1 MDSHCQESNF
11 FDDSDLPAG
20 TFGLD
25 YTDLFGAPTWTD
37 SSLPFAHDAVGGG
50 PCNDLPGMPTQL
62 APGQLTTKP
71 LLPQRPYTT
80 LPSEQRPR
88 RPSFGTDP
96 LAFPVTTA
104 PAPEAIVPREGKS
117 QLAPGMMPKMA
128 RKKPKKKEQLEDN
141 SDDDAEEPST
151 ASFIVNP
158 QDWYG
163 RPTKSPKPWGWRK
176 RKGGCTFQYNELGEF
191 EYNVTFSRKDL
202 QAYFDGVPPKRHEDD
217 WVARQI
223 LPGERIRLG
232 KKRSGLTLWIGWTP
246 AHANERYPSATYSN
260 KCRWHGC
267 PVPSRS
273 FRGGFPRVAFDERM
287 NVDGRYRDPY
297 HVAGYMHLF
306 CLEQHFDIL
315 KLMETVDVRLDTRVF
330 IKEDNLA
337 GFQTR
342 ADQQTKIK
350 AACDWLSSEWSR
362 KGQWDNYLY
371 HLNEQRKRSG
381 HLLVREQTV
390 RPRHFDD
397 SLTKKLVETDFNH
410 YQQSGASSRVSRK
423 QKGNLDGRKPLDAG
437 DHLGNIEYMAAERRA
452 RSGKRAPKK
461 GVKSTPVDRD
471 DRLLRHRVYNAEHF
485 TRGFVPG
492 RQGPSGRDALGRRD
506 RGSNPES
513 FALSPVKEGTPEPP
527 ALGVMPQPPNP
538 APGSTLPGI
547 DPLFPM
553 DNHHHSV
560 STSCLPSTIID
571 QPLADFSQLL
581 EGNQPLDGFGSTVP
595 DVPLLP
601 NSRSDSRPKRAREN
615 DLFDDSLDHLTP
627 TDHRSHKRQRR
638 ITEWITSLQPL
649 QLSHDRRS
657 SESASQW
664 RHLLPSQRPQAS
676 RRRRNSI
683 QFGRTRTKT
692 PEYIWSMPGAG
703 PVLCRHRGESPVDF
717 NAKYKTLSLKRKRDE
732 ENTQIDQGE
741 KSPNTIYLE
750 NWQPMSKRIRT
761 DAFLPS
767 QLARQSDPNA
777 LTDMNFSISLANFT
791 PDFNFLAS
799 DPNLIEQD
807 LSVSDD
813 QLHLL
818 LQGIYPGNGNELE
831 SAYGNRTSD
840 WFDEQ
845 LQLGWDLGAD
855 TMPQASSP
863 RIISLDAEHSDLV
876 KSEDAPARPVLDKDT
891 NPDDR
896 DAGSVELPSVA
907 AVLEQQQ
914 EIADLEDS
922 ALDEGM
928 NELFDFL
935 ESAEPSSETLP
946 PLSSVLEDIQSGTDS
961 EDDNHDN
968 DENNDIDDLFNPDGD
983 E

>member
-50 PCNDLPGMPTQL
+50 SCNDLPGMPTQL

-71 LLPQRPYTT
+71 LLPQHSYTT

-96 LAFPVTTA
+96 LTFPVTTA
-104 PAPEAIVPREGKS
+104 PAPEAVVPREGKS
-117 QLAPGMMPKMA
+117 QLEPGMMPKMA
-128 RKKPKKKEQLEDN
+128 RKKPKKKEQLEDD
-141 SDDDAEEPST
+141 SDDDAGEPST

-163 RPTKSPKPWGWRK
+163 RPAKSPKPWGWRK

-191 EYNVTFSRKDL
+191 EYNVTFSKKDL

-246 AHANERYPSATYSN
+246 AHANERYPSAAYSN
-260 KCRWHGC
+260 K
-267 PVPSRS
+267 S
-273 FRGGFPRVAFDERM
+273 FDERM
-287 NVDGRYRDPY
+287 NVDGRTRDPY

-330 IKEDNLA
+330 TKEDNLA

-452 RSGKRAPKK
+452 RSGKTALRK
-461 GVKSTPVDRD
+461 GAKATRVDRD

-506 RGSNPES
+506 RGCNPES
-513 FALSPVKEGTPEPP
+513 FALSPVKEGIPEPP
-527 ALGVMPQPPNP
+527 ALGVMPQPPYP
-538 APGSTLPGI
+538 AP
-547 DPLFPM
+547 
-553 DNHHHSV
+553 
-560 STSCLPSTIID
+560 
-571 QPLADFSQLL
+571 
-581 EGNQPLDGFGSTVP
+581 VP

-601 NSRSDSRPKRAREN
+601 NSRSDSRPKRAREH
-615 DLFDDSLDHLTP
+615 DLFDDSLSHLTP
-627 TDHRSHKRQRR
+627 ADHRSHKRQRR
-638 ITEWITSLQPL
+638 ITEWITSPQRFE
-649 QLSHDRRS
+649 LSHDRRS

-692 PEYIWSMPGAG
+692 PEYIWSMPSAG

-732 ENTQIDQGE
+732 NTQIDQEE
-741 KSPNTIYLE
+741 KSLNTIYLE

-767 QLARQSDPNA
+767 QLARQSDANA
-777 LTDMNFSISLANFT
+777 LTDMNFSNSLVNFT

-799 DPNLIEQD
+799 DPNFIEQD

-813 QLHLL
+813 QLNLL
-818 LQGIYPGNGNELE
+818 LQGIYPGNGNDLE
-831 SAYGNRTSD
+831 SAYGNRTSE

-845 LQLGWDLGAD
+845 LQLGWNLGPD

-863 RIISLDAEHSDLV
+863 RIVSLDAEHSDLV
-876 KSEDAPARPVLDKDT
+876 KSEDAPAQPALDKDT

-896 DAGSVELPSVA
+896 DADSIELPSVA

-922 ALDEGM
+922 ALVEGM

-946 PLSSVLEDIQSGTDS
+946 PLSSVLEDIQSGTGS
-961 EDDNHDN
+961 EDDDHDN